1 MPVFKC
7 QKWQFE
13 RPNLTTESKI
23 LANQRLTYIETCQ
36 EYDFHQTNSHTPI
49 SLPQCFNYWTSS
61 RKKAMTQVFA
71 QLPKDD
77 QNLTFPSLFTI
88 CLNVTIWQSSFV
100 LFTSEQ
106 STVKAGF
113 RKEMV
118 NIRCWRR
125 PLSDARWPR
134 CSLGPC
140 SLSIIYFPSGS
151 EAVRCGHLHFHDS
164 IFSGVLCSP
173 TLIGCLYLTNFH
185 HI

>member
-1 MPVFKC
+1 MI
-7 QKWQFE
+7 
-13 RPNLTTESKI
+13 SK
-23 LANQRLTYIETCQ
+23 
-36 EYDFHQTNSHTPI
+36 FSHTYFP
-49 SLPQCFNYWTSS
+49 SS
-61 RKKAMTQVFA
+61 MLQLLDINRKKAMTQVFA

-151 EAVRCGHLHFHDS
+151 EAVRCGHLHFHGS
-164 IFSGVLCSP
+164 IFSGLLCHSYWLPSP
-173 TLIGCLYLTNFH
+173 HKLPSHSIWSASAFVPLKFYRLSFSASLI
-185 HI
+185 IS